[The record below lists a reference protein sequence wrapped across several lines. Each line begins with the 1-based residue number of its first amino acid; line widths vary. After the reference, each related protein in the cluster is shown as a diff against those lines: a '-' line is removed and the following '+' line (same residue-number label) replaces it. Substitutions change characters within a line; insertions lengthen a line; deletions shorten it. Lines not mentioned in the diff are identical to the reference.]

1 MPDFIIRFFEGVFSK
16 STAEQGLI
24 YAVLALG
31 LYISYSVLDF
41 PDLSVDGTFPMGSAV
56 TAVLIIAGV
65 NPWLC
70 LPIAFVC
77 GAAAGMITGL
87 IHVKLN
93 VTNLLSGILMMTALY
108 SINLTIAGRSNLA
121 LFSYPTIFNGS
132 LAGIFPKSAS
142 KLVIIILC
150 VAVVKI
156 LFDLYMKTKSGM
168 ILRACGA
175 NEQLVRSVNV
185 DSGKVKMLGLAI
197 ADGLVALSGSMMCQY
212 NMNFDITTGTGSM
225 VIGLASVIIGT
236 TVLRKVKFM
245 KGTTKVIFGSII
257 YYMCISAA
265 LVIGLKPQLLKLII
279 AVLFLI
285 ILIFNNKIFKGG
297 KADA

>member
-1 MPDFIIRFFEGVFSK
+1 MAAADIINMLR

-31 LYISYSVLDF
+31 LYISYSILNF
-41 PDLSVDGTFPMGSAV
+41 PDLGVDGTFPMGSAI
-56 TAVLIIAGV
+56 TAVLITAGI

-77 GAAAGMITGL
+77 GAAAGSITGF
-87 IHVKLN
+87 IHVKFN
-93 VTNLLSGILMMTALY
+93 ISNLLSGILMMTALY
-108 SINLTIAGRSNLA
+108 SINLTIAGRSNIA
-121 LFSYPTIFNGS
+121 LFSQSTIFNGF
-132 LAGIFPKSAS
+132 LAGIFPKGVS
-142 KLVIIILC
+142 KLVIILIC
-150 VAVVKI
+150 VIVIKI
-156 LFDLYMKTKSGM
+156 LFDVYMKTKSGM

-175 NEQLVRSVNV
+175 NEQLVKSVNV

-212 NMNFDITTGTGSM
+212 NMNFDISTGTGSM
-225 VIGLASVIIGT
+225 VIGLASVIIGI

-245 KGTTKVIFGSII
+245 GSTTKVVFGSII
-257 YYMCISAA
+257 YYLCISVA
-265 LVIGLKPQLLKLII
+265 LMFGLKPQLLKLII
-279 AVLFLI
+279 AVLFLL
-285 ILIFNNKIFKGG
+285 ILVFNNKLLKGV

>member
-1 MPDFIIRFFEGVFSK
+1 MPDINSIVFMLRG
-16 STAEQGLI
+16 AVEQGLI

-41 PDLSVDGTFPMGSAV
+41 PDLSVDGAFPLGSAV
-56 TAVLIIAGV
+56 TAVLITAGL

-70 LPIAFVC
+70 LPVAFLC
-77 GAAAGMITGL
+77 GAVAGVLTGL

-108 SINLTIAGRSNLA
+108 SINLTIAGRSSIA
-121 LFSYPTIFNGS
+121 LFNYTTIFNGS
-132 LAGIFPKSAS
+132 LAGALPKTVS
-142 KLVIIILC
+142 KLAVIILC
-150 VAVVKI
+150 VAVIKI

-175 NEQLVRSVNV
+175 NEQLVKSVNV

-212 NMNFDITTGTGSM
+212 NQNFDITTGTGSM
-225 VIGLASVIIGT
+225 VIGLASVIIGL
-236 TVLRKVKFM
+236 TVLRKVKFL
-245 KGTTKVIFGSII
+245 GNTSKVIFGGIV
-257 YYMCISAA
+257 YYLCIAGA
-265 LVIGLKPQLLKLII
+265 LAMGLKAQLLKLII
-279 AVLFLI
+279 AVLFLA
-285 ILIFNNKIFKGG
+285 ILILNNKIFRGG